1 MTSPYSYTDPDGNR
15 LEVAPSS
22 DSHAVDLTAIPAGSR
37 RRTTIK
43 VPAWK
48 LGDLVAA
55 LYRDAGE
62 TVPVMIN
69 PAEVAEDWV
78 RLPRSSRGAVRRA
91 S

>member
-1 MTSPYSYTDPDGNR
+1 MSDRYSYTDPDGDR
-15 LEVAPSS
+15 LEVSPSR
-22 DSHAVDLTAIPAGSR
+22 DGHAVNITTIPAGSR
-37 RRTTIK
+37 RRTTVT

-78 RLPRSSRGAVRRA
+78 HVTGTRGAA
-91 S
+91 